1 MSDNKSSLTKWLPL
15 IGAAL
20 IAGGVWIGFMLGGGH
35 RPSAAQDKLNRL
47 FEIIEDKYVDEIN
60 LDSLVEMTI
69 PQILKNLDPHSSY
82 IPYSDLEK
90 VNGELESTFG
100 GIGIQFQV
108 MNDTICVVEVISG
121 GPSEK
126 VGIMAGDRII
136 GVDSIDIVK
145 RHITDED
152 VRSMLRGPKGT
163 EVSVT
168 IKRNNSPK
176 PLKFDIVRGDIPVTS
191 VDASYM
197 ITDSIGYVK
206 VSRFARNTYNE
217 FLQAISDL
225 RYRGAKSYI
234 LDLRGNGGG
243 FMEPAIMM
251 VNEFLDPYSTIVMTK
266 GRNDSENSV
275 VYSDGTGTFASA
287 DLVVLVDEFSASSSE
302 IFAGAIQDN
311 DRGLI
316 IGRRSFGKGLVQSP
330 FEFPDSSAMRLTV
343 QRYYTPS
350 GRCIQKDFK
359 RGRTDD
365 YEEEIVERYNRGEI
379 FSADSI
385 KLKTDDIFK
394 TRSGRTVYG
403 GGGIMPDV
411 FVPSDTSGVSSY
423 YINVSNAG
431 LLTKYAY
438 EMADLNR
445 DEFSKAKNVKELT
458 AMLPSDA
465 TLLRSFVQYAVQHG
479 VPARWYYINIS
490 SGLIV
495 NQLKALIA
503 RDVLGVHAF
512 YEIFNTRDNTISE
525 ALRLINEGAA
535 RTPVGQESD
544 DNPQMPQS
552 K

>member
-1 MSDNKSSLTKWLPL
+1 
-15 IGAAL
+15 
-20 IAGGVWIGFMLGGGH
+20 
-35 RPSAAQDKLNRL
+35 
-47 FEIIEDKYVDEIN
+47 
-60 LDSLVEMTI
+60 
-69 PQILKNLDPHSSY
+69 
-82 IPYSDLEK
+82 
-90 VNGELESTFG
+90 
-100 GIGIQFQV
+100 
-108 MNDTICVVEVISG
+108 
-121 GPSEK
+121 
-126 VGIMAGDRII
+126 
-136 GVDSIDIVK
+136 
-145 RHITDED
+145 
-152 VRSMLRGPKGT
+152 
-163 EVSVT
+163 
-168 IKRNNSPK
+168 
-176 PLKFDIVRGDIPVTS
+176 
-191 VDASYM
+191 
-197 ITDSIGYVK
+197 
-206 VSRFARNTYNE
+206 
-217 FLQAISDL
+217 
-225 RYRGAKSYI
+225 
-234 LDLRGNGGG
+234 
-243 FMEPAIMM
+243 
-251 VNEFLDPYSTIVMTK
+251 
-266 GRNDSENSV
+266 
-275 VYSDGTGTFASA
+275 
-287 DLVVLVDEFSASSSE
+287 
-302 IFAGAIQDN
+302 
-311 DRGLI
+311 
-316 IGRRSFGKGLVQSP
+316 
-330 FEFPDSSAMRLTV
+330 MRLTV

-512 YEIFNTRDNTISE
+512 YEIFNTRDNTISK